1 MIFVG
6 RIPRRLI
13 YKEFESLDEI
23 PLPEII
29 RIDLY
34 EKLGEK
40 TMKLVNEAYYQCIL
54 ISLDD
59 NPKNHLH
66 DFISIAEHN
75 TGNLFDAHIVLSITY
90 FLLRSNKD
98 IPSGV
103 EEILP
108 DIKKYVPIEWA
119 LGNDLFNSLSCL
131 IPNISEMNFSPQVV
145 APNNI
150 GYVDWT
156 YITRGYMSD
165 WIMKFIKLW
174 QNKDDQLMVYKQI
187 YSNASNENK
196 LLLADKN
203 IDTIIK
209 LEKKNKEIEDTIDK
223 LQSLVFE
230 LKAEVNVKNNLL
242 DGFSKDLKVL
252 SEKNNKSSGCFSL
265 EKIIDYIL
273 NHEKTESI
281 SLMLYNLEHSGDDI
295 TESEKKQIHRLKGV
309 NEKEKH
315 NVTNIST
322 NGGPVILG
330 GKFDK
335 TEFVAQKKIESK

>member
-1 MIFVG
+1 M
-6 RIPRRLI
+6 R
-13 YKEFESLDEI
+13 
-23 PLPEII
+23 
-29 RIDLY
+29 
-34 EKLGEK
+34 
-40 TMKLVNEAYYQCIL
+40 
-54 ISLDD
+54 
-59 NPKNHLH
+59 
-66 DFISIAEHN
+66 
-75 TGNLFDAHIVLSITY
+75 
-90 FLLRSNKD
+90 
-98 IPSGV
+98 
-103 EEILP
+103 
-108 DIKKYVPIEWA
+108 
-119 LGNDLFNSLSCL
+119 
-131 IPNISEMNFSPQVV
+131 
-145 APNNI
+145 
-150 GYVDWT
+150 
-156 YITRGYMSD
+156 
-165 WIMKFIKLW
+165 
-174 QNKDDQLMVYKQI
+174 YKQI